1 MEANIVRAFIIF
13 LSLSATCGFGY
24 IAFTSQ
30 TILSFSAFIASLVTL
45 LTIIVNKKKTNN
57 PTNNINQS
65 VGDSSSVF
73 QAGRDI
79 NYQSKNGEKK

>member
-1 MEANIVRAFIIF
+1 MARAVIIF

-24 IAFTSQ
+24 MAFTSQ
-30 TILSFSAFIASLVTL
+30 TMPSICAFLASLVTL
-45 LTIIVNKKKTNN
+45 LTSIFNKNKTNDL
-57 PTNNINQS
+57 TNNINQS
-65 VGDSSSVF
+65 VGDSSNVF